1 MDRGDF
7 PQELQLVSLLLPP
20 LKNPNFPSGLV
31 FLSIVHPKQ
40 PLLHQGAFFLMS
52 SKNILEEK
60 LRQNLLLLS
69 LVSLS
74 LFFGT
79 VSELLHIRI
88 GPLLGISRAVYH
100 VLYLIWKPLVE
111 RRCRLCCFPGVLFT
125 HFLWQNQAN
134 CIHYIQKQESLF
146 LKQFLIGK
154 LKMGIESN
162 ATNLKMKT
170 CGLVH
175 CVALFCACHELMS
188 RLISKSNTRVS
199 VAKMVTWS
207 ASRSSSM

>member
-1 MDRGDF
+1 MAK
-7 PQELQLVSLLLPP
+7 PSKLYSLHTQ
-20 LKNPNFPSGLV
+20 V
-31 FLSIVHPKQ
+31 
-40 PLLHQGAFFLMS
+40 
-52 SKNILEEK
+52 
-60 LRQNLLLLS
+60 
-69 LVSLS
+69 
-74 LFFGT
+74 
-79 VSELLHIRI
+79 
-88 GPLLGISRAVYH
+88 GI
-100 VLYLIWKPLVE
+100 P
-111 RRCRLCCFPGVLFT
+111 
-125 HFLWQNQAN
+125 
-134 CIHYIQKQESLF
+134 F

-207 ASRSSSM
+207 ASRSSSMWWDDTLAFTHFYKKRRATMQWWWYEVWTLARQRKGAIILSKKSKRTSVSDVAAEWDWKYYWFYWQSFFHGTLFVMLLCCYRTCT

>member
-1 MDRGDF
+1 
-7 PQELQLVSLLLPP
+7 
-20 LKNPNFPSGLV
+20 
-31 FLSIVHPKQ
+31 
-40 PLLHQGAFFLMS
+40 MS
-52 SKNILEEK
+52 SKNILGGKAETK
-60 LRQNLLLLS
+60 PCSSPSFSQS
-69 LVSLS
+69 VSLFWNS
-74 LFFGT
+74 
-79 VSELLHIRI
+79 IRI
-88 GPLLGISRAVYH
+88 GPLSRAVYH
-100 VLYLIWKPLVE
+100 VLYLIWKPLEE

-134 CIHYIQKQESLF
+134 CIHYIHMQESLF

-207 ASRSSSM
+207 ASRMG

>member
-74 LFFGT
+74 LFWNSIRT
-79 VSELLHIRI
+79 ASHQNWSSSRYQQSCLPRPLSHLEASRRTQMQALLFPRCTFYAYSVAKPSKLYSLHTQV
-88 GPLLGISRAVYH
+88 GI
-100 VLYLIWKPLVE
+100 P
-111 RRCRLCCFPGVLFT
+111 
-125 HFLWQNQAN
+125 
-134 CIHYIQKQESLF
+134 F